1 MAVER
6 IHTSPSIN
14 FSETDRTFTT
24 RSFGLTALGIAGE
37 FQKGRAFDP
46 ILINDYTTFKEVF
59 GGLNPCKFYG
69 TSQPM
74 YEGAYIAREYLTE
87 SDILYV
93 TRILGL
99 SGYNAGDAWG
109 ITFGAALDPATIT
122 VTNTETFSATIRYAN
137 GQVTSAV
144 FSNQTIQDLYDAGE
158 IDDTQLG
165 GVDLVTGE
173 VVSVGNTFIGDCET
187 FVGARFNMAVTGVVE
202 TYICITGET
211 AVGIDVEIP
220 TEVQNCLVIYGAGT
234 ITEDSRFVITVTNA
248 IVIRNLIDNS
258 LTVVPEGIITLIGGT
273 IEHISDAGLTIT
285 DGSIFLPNG
294 DVFQGGSY
302 QICDLNGNSAVYDCE
317 TISGSGYSITTGTT
331 IITTTVSS
339 GTTQIVK
346 SQIPSGIVQIDF
358 TGTVVEL
365 SGVPYAIHD
374 NSLVALLRSYASYD
388 GQETLNFGVLGNVIS
403 IESLDGGKINPLDDF
418 KIKGTDRD
426 GNAFEYIVSF
436 DQTKK
441 TYLPRVFGNFQ
452 MCCPAKVPLYVEEHF
467 DVAFQNMLQQGLI
480 YCIKPTVCYTQSL
493 NNYKQQYQGAVTP
506 WVVSELRG
514 NRVFRLFRF
523 HSFSHGNVAT
533 TDFKVSITN
542 IRFDNM
548 TFDVEVRAYSDTDKK
563 PVILESYRRLTMN
576 QFDNNYIARRIGSAD
591 GEFTLQSKYIMV
603 EMARDC
609 QADTVPAGF
618 EGYPIRDYECTQVP
632 QLQYKTEYLDTDRKR
647 QVYLGLS
654 DTVGI
659 DTDFFT
665 YKGVPNIVGLT
676 EWTGTTN
683 GFHLDVNA
691 ASVSV
696 DGNNNLTTF
705 DVGNAP
711 FKNEAE
717 LVGTDYEQ
725 ISSRKFTLVAYGGFD
740 GWDIHRQRRT
750 NTDAYQVNKNLGQ
763 LGLLAGNFDAY
774 ASENI
779 LEGQTVI
786 TSDYYA
792 YLEGIRMFA
801 NRDATRIS
809 LLATP
814 NVNTAENSNLFEEVI
829 EMLET
834 ERCDSFH
841 VVTTLDTD
849 SDGRATTVNDFSS
862 LLNGLY
868 DTNYSAT
875 YAYWGQYFDDENN
888 TYVWLPPTAEV
899 MRNFAF
905 TDKNY
910 KVWFAG
916 AGVNR
921 GQTKFEK
928 ARKSL
933 TLQDRDNLYDA
944 RVNPVATFKN
954 ATNDNVVYI
963 WGNKTLQI
971 AESALDR
978 INVRRL
984 MLYMRR
990 MIEDASIGLLFDQND
1005 ETVRRQFESRVA
1017 PILNNIRTERG
1028 IFDYRIQIDRSN
1040 AAYNSNEMKVKIGV
1054 QPVRTLEFI
1063 NIEFILTPAGASFED
1078 I

>member
-14 FSETDRTFTT
+14 FSETDNTFTT
-24 RSFGLTALGIAGE
+24 RSFGVTALGIAGE
-37 FQKGRAFDP
+37 FLKGRAFDP
-46 ILINDYTTFKEVF
+46 IRLSDYTTHKELF
-59 GGLNPCKFYG
+59 GGLNPCKFKG
-69 TSQPM
+69 TTQPI
-74 YEGAYIAREYLTE
+74 YEGSYIAKEYFKE
-87 SDILYV
+87 ADILYV

-109 ITFGAALDPATIT
+109 ISFGASLDPDSVT
-122 VTNTETFSATIRYAN
+122 VTNTESFEATIRYAN

-158 IDDTQLG
+158 IDPSQLG
-165 GVDLVTGE
+165 GVDLVTGD

-187 FVGARFNMAVTGVVE
+187 FVGARFNMTVTGLTE

-220 TEVQNCLVIYGAGT
+220 TEVQNCVVVYGAGT
-234 ITEDSRFVITVTNA
+234 VTENSRFVITVVNP
-248 IVIRNLIDNS
+248 IVIQNMLDNT
-258 LTVVPEGIITLIGGT
+258 LTVIPEGIVTLIGGT
-273 IEHISDAGLTIT
+273 IEHISAEGVTIT

-294 DVFQGGSY
+294 DIFTGGEY
-302 QICDLNGNSAVYDCE
+302 QICNLNGNNAVYDCD
-317 TISGSGYSITTGTT
+317 TISGTGYSITTGTT

-374 NSLVALLRSYASYD
+374 NSLVALLRSFATYD
-388 GQETLNFGVLGNVIS
+388 GQESLLFNVLGNVIS

-418 KIKGTDRD
+418 KLKGTDRD
-426 GNAFEYIVSF
+426 GNAFEYVVSF

-441 TYLPRVFGNFQ
+441 TYLPRVLGNFQ
-452 MCCPAKVPLYVEEHF
+452 KCCDSKVPLYVEEHF
-467 DVAFQNMLQQGLI
+467 DIAFQNLLTQGLI

-506 WVVSELRG
+506 WIVSELRG

-523 HSFSHGNVAT
+523 HSFSHGNVAN
-533 TDFKVSITN
+533 TDFKISITN
-542 IRFDNM
+542 IRFDNL
-548 TFDVEVRAYSDTDKK
+548 TFDVEVRAFSDTDKR
-563 PVILESYRRLTMN
+563 PVILESFRRLTMD
-576 QFDNNYIARRIGSAD
+576 QFDNNYIARRIGSSD

-609 QADTVPAGF
+609 QAETVPAGF
-618 EGYPIRDYECTQVP
+618 EGYPIRDYECTHTP
-632 QLQYKTEYLDTDRKR
+632 KLQYKTEYLDTDRKR

-654 DTVGI
+654 DTIGI
-659 DTDFFT
+659 DADFFS
-665 YKGVPNIVGLT
+665 YKGVPNVVGLT

-683 GFHLDVNA
+683 GFHLDINA
-691 ASVSV
+691 ASVNV
-696 DGNNNLTTF
+696 DSNQTPTTF

-717 LVGTDYEQ
+717 LVGTDYAQ

-740 GWDIHRQRRT
+740 GWDIHRPRRT
-750 NTDAYQVNKNLGQ
+750 NTDGYTVNGRLGQ

-774 ASENI
+774 SSENI
-779 LEGQTVI
+779 LAGQTVL

-792 YLEGIRMFA
+792 YLEGIRTFA
-801 NRDATRIS
+801 NRDVTRIS

-814 NVNTAENSNLFEEVI
+814 NVNTNENSNLFEEVI
-829 EMLET
+829 EMLEV
-834 ERCDSFH
+834 ERCDAFH

-849 SDGRATTVNDFSS
+849 SDGKATTVNDFASA
-862 LLNGLY
+862 LNGLY

-888 TYVWLPPTAEV
+888 TYIWLPPTAEV

-921 GQTKFEK
+921 GRTSFNK

-933 TLQDRDNLYDA
+933 TIDDRDALYDA

-954 ATNDNVVYI
+954 ASNDNEIFI

-971 AESALDR
+971 RESALDR

-984 MLYMRR
+984 MIYMRR
-990 MIEDASIGLLFDQND
+990 LIEDVAKNLLFDQND
-1005 ETVRRQFESRVA
+1005 EAVRRQFENAVN
-1017 PILNNIRTERG
+1017 PILANIRAERG

-1040 AAYNSNEMKVKIGV
+1040 AAFDSNTLSAKIGIK
-1054 QPVRTLEFI
+1054 PVRTLEFI
-1063 NIEFILTPAGASFED
+1063 DIEFVLTPVGASFTD
-1078 I
+1078 L